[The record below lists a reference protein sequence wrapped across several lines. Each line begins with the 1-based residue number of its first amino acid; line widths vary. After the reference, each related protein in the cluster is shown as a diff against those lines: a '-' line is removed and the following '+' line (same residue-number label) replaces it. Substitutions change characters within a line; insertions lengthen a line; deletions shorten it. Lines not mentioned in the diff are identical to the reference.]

1 MKATAN
7 QNINVK
13 LTLIGQDGAS
23 GWEMDIAGQGKGG
36 PNGYPAAKVAHGSS
50 ADFQFVITGPNTQNI
65 TFATTN
71 PISVSLD
78 DGTGKSPATAG
89 INTDQIV
96 DVSGGGSKVLKFKDL
111 NSDPAVNLT
120 YQLNFT
126 GADPLDPIIQN
137 GGGGGNKDF
146 LYAVA
151 ALIGLAV
158 LATLA
163 LVWLRARARSRATN
177 DPA

>member
-13 LTLIGQDGAS
+13 LSLIGQDGAS

-36 PNGYPAAKVAHGSS
+36 PNGYPKAKVAHGSS

-71 PISVSLD
+71 PISVSPD
-78 DGTGKSPATAG
+78 DGSGKSPVTAG

-96 DVSGGGSKVLKFKDL
+96 DISGGGTKVLKFKDL
-111 NSDPAVNLT
+111 NRDPAVDLT

-126 GADPLDPIIQN
+126 GANPLDPIIQN
-137 GGGGGNKDF
+137 NGGGGNKD
-146 LYAVA
+146 LSTAVY
-151 ALIGLAV
+151 ALIGFAV

-163 LVWLRARARSRATN
+163 LIWLRARARSRVTN
-177 DPA
+177 GKV